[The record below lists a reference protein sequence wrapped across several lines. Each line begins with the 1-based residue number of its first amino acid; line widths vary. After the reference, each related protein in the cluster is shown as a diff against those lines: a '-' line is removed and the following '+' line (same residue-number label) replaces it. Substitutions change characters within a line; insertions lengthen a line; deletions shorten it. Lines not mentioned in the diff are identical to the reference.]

1 MTPSKH
7 SGGDVREFLNDF
19 RKFIMRGNLLQL
31 AVAFILGLYFK
42 DVVDAFTKGIVL
54 PFVAAIFGKPSFD
67 AIGFDVGDSRIAV
80 GTFINAVIN
89 FVLVAFVLFLIIK
102 AYEAMMAR
110 LRAAPEDVEPLTV
123 SEELL
128 TEIRDLL
135 RAQAR

>member
-1 MTPSKH
+1 MTPSKR

-110 LRAAPEDVEPLTV
+110 LRAAPEEVEPLTV

>member
-1 MTPSKH
+1 M
-7 SGGDVREFLNDF
+7 REFLDDF

-54 PFVAAIFGKPSFD
+54 AFIAAIFGKPNFD
-67 AIGFDVGDSRIAV
+67 AIGFDVGHSRILV
-80 GTFINAVIN
+80 GTFLTAIIN

-110 LRAAPEDVEPLTV
+110 LKSSPGEAEPLTV
-123 SEELL
+123 GEELL

>member
-1 MTPSKH
+1 M
-7 SGGDVREFLNDF
+7 REFLNDF

-54 PFVAAIFGKPSFD
+54 AFIAAIFGKPSFD
-67 AIGFDVGDSRIAV
+67 AIGFDLGHSRILV
-80 GTFINAVIN
+80 GSFLTAVIN
-89 FVLVAFVLFLIIK
+89 FVLVAFVLYLIIK

-110 LRAAPEDVEPLTV
+110 LRTAPEEVEPLTV

>member
-1 MTPSKH
+1 MSFAWTRRAAL
-7 SGGDVREFLNDF
+7 GGLLLTACSASSSTSPPGPPAPNADAGANQGEFARMDA
-19 RKFIMRGNLLQL
+19 LLQT
-31 AVAFILGLYFK
+31 
-42 DVVDAFTKGIVL
+42 DAFLT
-54 PFVAAIFGKPSFD
+54 AI
-67 AIGFDVGDSRIAV
+67 
-80 GTFINAVIN
+80 IN

-110 LRAAPEDVEPLTV
+110 LKSSPEEAEPLTA

>member
-1 MTPSKH
+1 MC
-7 SGGDVREFLNDF
+7 EFLNDF

-110 LRAAPEDVEPLTV
+110 LRAAPEEVEPLTV

-135 RAQAR
+135 RVQAR